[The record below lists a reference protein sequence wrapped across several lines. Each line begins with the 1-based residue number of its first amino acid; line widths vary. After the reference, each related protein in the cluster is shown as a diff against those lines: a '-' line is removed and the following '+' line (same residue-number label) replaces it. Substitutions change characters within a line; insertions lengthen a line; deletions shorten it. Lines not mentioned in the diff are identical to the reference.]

1 MDNLSSADL
10 DASSKTPLFIGIAAV
25 IIAVIGVWLGWL
37 GFSKANELEARI
49 AEISGAAESL
59 SKLESTVNDNS
70 EMLRKAAGKITSI
83 ESNLGTVTTAIE
95 KDVADVKRSM
105 RSVAMQAGTALKK
118 AEALEKEGV
127 PVAASPAP
135 TPSAPTAKGDPSSA
149 SSSSISHTI
158 ASGDTYGKLSTK
170 YKVSVNALLDANP
183 GVDPRRLR
191 IGQKIIIPSAQ

>member
-70 EMLRKAAGKITSI
+70 EMLRKAAGKIASI

-95 KDVADVKRSM
+95 KDVADVKRSV

-127 PVAASPAP
+127 KVAAPPA
-135 TPSAPTAKGDPSSA
+135 TSPSAPTSKGDPSIA
-149 SSSSISHTI
+149 SSSISHTI
-158 ASGDTYGKLSTK
+158 AAGDTYGKLSTK

>member
-10 DASSKTPLFIGIAAV
+10 DASSKSPLFIGIAAV
-25 IIAVIGVWLGWL
+25 IIAVIGFSLGWL
-37 GFSKANELEARI
+37 GFSKANDLEARI

-59 SKLESTVNDNS
+59 SKLESNVHDNS
-70 EMLRKAAGKITSI
+70 EMLRKAAGKIASI

-105 RSVAMQAGTALKK
+105 RSLAMQAGTALKK

-127 PVAASPAP
+127 QVAASPV
-135 TPSAPTAKGDPSSA
+135 PSLSAQTRKGDTSSA
-149 SSSSISHTI
+149 SSAISHTI
-158 ASGDTYGKLSTK
+158 AAGDTYGKLSTK
-170 YKVSVNALLDANP
+170 YKVGVNALLDANP

-191 IGQKIIIPSAQ
+191 IGQKIIVPSAQ